1 MSKTDHVV
9 CLNGHVCCSGTPISV
24 ANNKKYQELFGE
36 DVSKILSIY
45 EHKHDHKHGVDGSV
59 KEKLKMFDD
68 FFIRALF
75 VGIGMALVT
84 GPLGCFVVWRRLSF
98 FGDTLAHSALLGITI
113 AYTMEINIALSVFI
127 ISSVVALILL
137 KLEKT
142 TNLPTDA
149 LLGLLAHS
157 SLAVGLVVIGLI
169 ATIRFDLM
177 GLLFGDILAVNVNDI
192 IIVWFGGALILLVL
206 KLIYKPLFA
215 STVNYEL
222 AEAEG
227 MKPERVKAI
236 FTLLLAAIIAISIK
250 MVGLLLIT
258 GMLILPAAIA
268 RNISSNPQRY
278 GYIFQLLQV

>member
-1 MSKTDHVV
+1 
-9 CLNGHVCCSGTPISV
+9 
-24 ANNKKYQELFGE
+24 
-36 DVSKILSIY
+36 
-45 EHKHDHKHGVDGSV
+45 
-59 KEKLKMFDD
+59 MFDD
-68 FFIRALF
+68 FFIRALL

-127 ISSVVALILL
+127 ISSLVALMLL

-268 RNISSNPQRY
+268 RNISSNPKGMVIYSVIAGLMSVLIGLFSSLQINTPSGPSIITTGLILFVLSLIKIKRSS
-278 GYIFQLLQV
+278 QLKS